1 MATVSKPYTEIQN
14 VLENIDI
21 ADESNAYS
29 KVTFSS
35 GIVFEYG
42 SSGQSM
48 LPLQEDSLMMKH

>member
-1 MATVSKPYTEIQN
+1 M
-14 VLENIDI
+14 ENIDI

-29 KVTFSS
+29 KVTFSC